1 MQSLVVLRLQIYNLL
16 QQQQTV
22 HLWKGLSF
30 EEGKEVYQILLYE
43 CGHFYRR
50 YSYKEKAEPATRQIL
65 LM

>member
-30 EEGKEVYQILLYE
+30 EEGKEVYQIFSTSAVIFT
-43 CGHFYRR
+43 GI
-50 YSYKEKAEPATRQIL
+50 KG
-65 LM
+65 

>member
-30 EEGKEVYQILLYE
+30 EEGIEVYQIFSTSTVIFTGDILT
-43 CGHFYRR
+43 RR
-50 YSYKEKAEPATRQIL
+50 RRNWQQGKSC
-65 LM
+65 

>member
-30 EEGKEVYQILLYE
+30 EEGKEVYQIFSTSAVIFTGDILT
-43 CGHFYRR
+43 RR
-50 YSYKEKAEPATRQIL
+50 RRNRQQGKSC
-65 LM
+65 